1 MCKIGVEI
9 CCFILK
15 LADLNSSNKIGADAD
30 GCLKWQP
37 CFRQNGRA
45 SRRCSELEHP
55 NLSSRIWELCLD
67 ILTTTIPGYLS
78 TFGEVDGLFLCMCLC
93 KQILTDIYIYTY
105 VYPARFRGS
114 DQLWWR
120 MNYWDSLIFTRKRF
134 GKNIWMDIPAI
145 CSTWDFLLLLK
156 HGRNTWCIH
165 PVSWACFVF
174 QIHWGRVQ
182 LWLYGRMIFFFWDML
197 VLLAHFK
204 KWCII
209 LLYLLVGQEKI
220 WKRIILDVSKHKLH
234 HSDWWNDV
242 EFMILFFFFRF
253 ALEVNGLV
261 FSNNVPEIWKA
272 EQHACIKEEDLNRCG
287 RNIA

>member
-67 ILTTTIPGYLS
+67 ALNNNYPWLPVNLWWS
-78 TFGEVDGLFLCMCLC
+78 WWFVACVNKFS
-93 KQILTDIYIYTY
+93 QIYIYIHMYTQQDFG
-105 VYPARFRGS
+105 ARISFGEGWIIEIHWFS
-114 DQLWWR
+114 PEK
-120 MNYWDSLIFTRKRF
+120 DSE
-134 GKNIWMDIPAI
+134 KNIWMDIPAI

-174 QIHWGRVQ
+174 KRSTEGESNSDCMAGWFSFFLGQAGFCWPILRSAASFCC
-182 LWLYGRMIFFFWDML
+182 IF
-197 VLLAHFK
+197 
-204 KWCII
+204 
-209 LLYLLVGQEKI
+209 LLV
-220 WKRIILDVSKHKLH
+220 KRKFGSGIILDVSKHKLH

-242 EFMILFFFFRF
+242 EFMILFFIFRF
-253 ALEVNGLV
+253 ALEVNGLA

-272 EQHACIKEEDLNRCG
+272 
-287 RNIA
+287 